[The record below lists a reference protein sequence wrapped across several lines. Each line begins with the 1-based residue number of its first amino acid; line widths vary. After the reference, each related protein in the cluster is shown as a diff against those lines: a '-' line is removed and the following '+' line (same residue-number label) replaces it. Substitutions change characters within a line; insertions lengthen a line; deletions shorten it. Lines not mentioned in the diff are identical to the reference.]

1 MEGTEFDRFEM
12 TEIDLTEEAGSM
24 EEVGQI
30 KEADSMVEVGQIEEA
45 DLVELDQIAIAHFLL
60 FHTLQELA

>member
-24 EEVGQI
+24 EEVGQKRKLI
-30 KEADSMVEVGQIEEA
+30 RWWK
-45 DLVELDQIAIAHFLL
+45 LVR
-60 FHTLQELA
+60 

>member
-1 MEGTEFDRFEM
+1 
-12 TEIDLTEEAGSM
+12 
-24 EEVGQI
+24 
-30 KEADSMVEVGQIEEA
+30 MVEVGQIEEA